1 MLKRKSENG
10 KLNNGLSH
18 CIRIPFQSHYVR
30 LNLHSLFSALTTSSF
45 RNPCGITFSYA
56 TRDLLLP
63 MLTSLNQLSFAV
75 KAQASLAFAHLH
87 AALSNPRSQTSAL
100 TALRALE
107 TWLHSL

>member
-1 MLKRKSENG
+1 MLKRKSKNG

-45 RNPCGITFSYA
+45 RNPLGITFSYA

-63 MLTSLNQLSFAV
+63 MLSMPSAFTFSSSAMEIALHKLEHLVAV
-75 KAQASLAFAHLH
+75 VTDVG
-87 AALSNPRSQTSAL
+87 SQGTVIV
-100 TALRALE
+100 
-107 TWLHSL
+107 